1 MSALLEAVRN
11 KSEEQAYHWSK
22 SEGWAT
28 VEQLMTAAGNSY
40 KYIVWMYGNS
50 FNARER
56 L

>member
-28 VEQLMTAAGNSY
+28 VEQLMSAAGNSFVLFCLSTLILRY
-40 KYIVWMYGNS
+40 CVS
-50 FNARER
+50 S
-56 L
+56 